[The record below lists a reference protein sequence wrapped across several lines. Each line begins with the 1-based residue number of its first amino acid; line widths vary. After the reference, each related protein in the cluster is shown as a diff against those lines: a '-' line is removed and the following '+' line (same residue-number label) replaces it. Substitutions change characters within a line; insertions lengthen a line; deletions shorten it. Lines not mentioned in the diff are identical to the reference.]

1 MIAKWPGHFLV
12 LAAVWLLVLPSYGQK
27 QVVDTIAARAYLD
40 AAKENLNSLK
50 LADSLA
56 LRAFTLSGRNMG
68 IRAESAYLLCFA
80 NAPANF
86 ERARQW
92 GDTAMVYYRI
102 LNNNLWMGYTMRV
115 LGVQS
120 QRLNRS
126 ELSIGYFQ
134 KSTAYFE
141 TCKDTVMMAQNYVNL
156 SLLYHNIIAD
166 YAKGLEYGNKGL
178 ALVESQ
184 HTEQPILLWRAVNAI
199 AINHDD
205 AGRWDEAIAYHRR
218 NLSFQNPVYLSSTLN
233 NLGNTLRKKGS
244 FAEAERYFLQSL
256 PLVDGADAY
265 LFATVY
271 LNLSQVNEDMGRRK
285 KALQYNDSSLHYALR
300 SKHVEK
306 LRDSYDFAYRLY
318 QKEGNYRKAF
328 EAMNHY
334 MAIKDSVLDKD
345 KASIIYEMESRFQA
359 EQKERH
365 IAQLQN
371 EALSKD
377 LEIQQSRFIIW
388 SIVAGA
394 AMLGMAIAWFYK
406 QQHYR
411 IRGDRAREREDLQ
424 RQRFSAV
431 IEAEENE
438 RSRVAKDLHDGLGQ
452 LISTAKLGLTA
463 VSLPSHDVQ
472 SQLLTNSIQVLDRAT
487 QEVRSIAHN
496 LMPAALSEL
505 GLRAALE
512 DMTVKINEAKLMSVK
527 LTMAGLD
534 ERLPG
539 TVEVAVYRVIQEV
552 INNMLKH
559 SRADRIMI
567 SLQRTGNALSLS
579 IADNG
584 VGFEKEMITRSKGLG
599 WKSIFSRIAMLNG
612 NIEVDTRPGAGTS
625 VSIQFAIA

>member
-1 MIAKWPGHFLV
+1 MISKWPGHLLV
-12 LAAVWLLVLPSYGQK
+12 FTAAWLLIFPSFGQVT
-27 QVVDTIAARAYLD
+27 VVDTIAARAALN
-40 AAKENLNSLK
+40 AAKENLNNLK
-50 LADSLA
+50 TADSLA
-56 LRAFTLSGRNMG
+56 LRAFTLSGGNLG
-68 IRAESAYLLCFA
+68 LRAESAYLLCFA
-80 NAPANF
+80 NAPVNF
-86 ERARQW
+86 ERAQQW
-92 GDTAMVYYRI
+92 GDTAMVYYAK
-102 LNNNLWMGYTMRV
+102 LNNNLWMGYTLRV
-115 LGVQS
+115 LGVRS

-141 TCKDTVMMAQNYVNL
+141 ACRDTVMIAQNYVNL

-166 YAKGLEYGNKGL
+166 YTKGLEYGEKGL
-178 ALVESQ
+178 ALVERQ
-184 HTEQPILLWRAVNAI
+184 HTDQPILLWRAINAI

-205 AGRWDEAIAYHRR
+205 AGHWDEAIAYHRR
-218 NLSFQNPVYLSSTLN
+218 NLSFQDPAYLNSTLN

-256 PLVDGADAY
+256 PLIDTADAY

-285 KALQYNDSSLHYALR
+285 KALQYNDLSQRFALK
-300 SKHVEK
+300 SNHVEK
-306 LRDSYDFAYRLY
+306 LRDSFDFAYRLY
-318 QKEGNYRKAF
+318 QKEGDYRKAF

-345 KASIIYEMESRFQA
+345 KASIIYEMESRFQS
-359 EQKERH
+359 EQKERQ
-365 IAQLQN
+365 IVQLQN
-371 EALSKD
+371 ETLSKD
-377 LEIQQSRFIIW
+377 LEIQRSRFIIW
-388 SIVAGA
+388 GVVAGTA
-394 AMLGMAIAWFYK
+394 VLAMAIAWFYK
-406 QQHYR
+406 QQKYR
-411 IRGDRAREREDLQ
+411 LRVDRAREREDLQ

-452 LISTAKLGLTA
+452 LLSTAKLGLTA
-463 VSLPSHDVQ
+463 VSLPSHDMQ
-472 SQLLTNSIQVLDRAT
+472 NQLLNNSISVLDRAT

-496 LMPAALSEL
+496 LMPAALTEL

-512 DMTVKINEAKLMSVK
+512 DMTGKINEAKLMHVELS
-527 LTMAGLD
+527 MSGLD
-534 ERLPG
+534 QRLPA

-559 SRADRIMI
+559 SRADQIQV
-567 SLQRTGNALSLS
+567 SLRRNGNALDLS

-584 VGFEKEMITRSKGLG
+584 VGFEKELITRSKGLG
-599 WKSIFSRIAMLNG
+599 WKSVFSRIAMLNG
-612 NIEVDTRPGAGTS
+612 NIEVDTRPGAGTN